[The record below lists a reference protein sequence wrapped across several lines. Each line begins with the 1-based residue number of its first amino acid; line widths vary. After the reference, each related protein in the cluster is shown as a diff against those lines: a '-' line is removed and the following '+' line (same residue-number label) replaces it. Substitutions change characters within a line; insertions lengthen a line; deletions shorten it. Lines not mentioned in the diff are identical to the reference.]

1 MRIGNIFDTKLPKI
15 RDAYENDPERSIM
28 LKVNSQKPFNAEP
41 PVTLLVDKFLTPND
55 LFFVRNHLPVP
66 VVDKKMMKNYC
77 LEATVDAPGMTI
89 IKSE

>member
-15 RDAYENDPERSIM
+15 QDAYKDDPERSIM

-41 PVTLLVDKFLTPND
+41 PVNLLIDKFITPNE

-66 VVDKKMMKNYC
+66 VVDERMAKNYR
-77 LEATVDAPGMTI
+77 LEGTVDRPGRLMLCC
-89 IKSE
+89 